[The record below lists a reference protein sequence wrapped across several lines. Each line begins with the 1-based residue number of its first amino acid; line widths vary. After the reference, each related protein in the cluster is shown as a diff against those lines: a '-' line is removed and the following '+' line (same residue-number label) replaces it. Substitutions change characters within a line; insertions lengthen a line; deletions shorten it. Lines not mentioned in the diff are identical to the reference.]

1 MAEAQAAPRRTD
13 ERTRIVTTTLTDTDM
28 DVMRILHSALRR
40 DGARLERAAER
51 YGTQDEEAHDAL
63 LLGWSGFSSSL
74 HHHHTIEDT
83 HIWPAI
89 RAKLA
94 YRPDDVAVL
103 DAMEAEHSRIDPAL
117 EAVERAFDDR
127 EAGVDEVAGRITT
140 LVELLRSHLG
150 HEERDAFPLI
160 HTMITRR
167 EWDTLTKASVK
178 ELGYSE
184 IANLGPWI
192 LEGAPPDDV
201 RTVLAELPPP
211 LRLVHRFWWNP
222 RYHKARRWE

>member
-1 MAEAQAAPRRTD
+1 M
-13 ERTRIVTTTLTDTDM
+13 TTTLTDTDM
-28 DVMRILHSALRR
+28 DVMRILHNAFRR
-40 DGARLERAAER
+40 DGARLEGAAEV

-63 LLGWSGFSSSL
+63 LLGWHGFSSSL

-83 HIWPAI
+83 HIWPVI

-94 YRPDDVAVL
+94 DHPDGLAVL
-103 DAMEAEHSRIDPAL
+103 DAMEEEHSRIDPAL

-127 EAGVDEVAGRITT
+127 DAGVDEVAARIDA
-140 LVELLRSHLG
+140 LVELLRSHLA

-160 HTMITRR
+160 RTMITRQ
-167 EWDTLTKASVK
+167 EWDALNKAALK
-178 ELGYSE
+178 ELSLSE
-184 IANLGPWI
+184 VAQLGPWI

-211 LRLVHRFWWNP
+211 LRLVHRYWWNP
-222 RYHKARRWE
+222 RYRKARRWE